1 VANAIPVNVSA
12 ASRARRRIGQVML
25 IETAP

>member
-1 VANAIPVNVSA
+1 VANAIPVKASA
-12 ASRARRRIGQVML
+12 PRRARRRIGQVML